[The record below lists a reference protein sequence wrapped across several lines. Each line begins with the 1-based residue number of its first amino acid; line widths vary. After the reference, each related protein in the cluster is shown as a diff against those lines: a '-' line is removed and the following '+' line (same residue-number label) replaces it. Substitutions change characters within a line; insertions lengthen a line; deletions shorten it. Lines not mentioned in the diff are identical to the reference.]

1 VDISGADSGDCE
13 RCGGTDITSGVQSH
27 PDSGGDL
34 AAFSLIGDSLGNFAI
49 AQSRAE
55 EEVGV
60 ADVGI
65 EEAEAKVVDVVEA
78 IAGGATL
85 VDALLDES

>member
-1 VDISGADSGDCE
+1 MGAQGHPNSDGD
-13 RCGGTDITSGVQSH
+13 V
-27 PDSGGDL
+27 
-34 AAFSLIGDSLGNFAI
+34 AAFTLIEGSLGNLAI
-49 AQSRAE
+49 AESRAE

-65 EEAEAKVVDVVEA
+65 EEAEANVVDVVEA